1 MLGLH
6 LKKKNPCEIISQ
18 ERLDIEKHEKSKT
31 LKIAVILSAV
41 LILVVIVC
49 VLAGRYSCTKLEI
62 LQCFFYGIVD
72 LFCTIL
78 EIPAMLIPGL
88 DYTIA
93 NPVPITW
100 PPNVDIVL
108 WSVRIP
114 RIIAVIFV
122 GGGLAISG
130 ANYQGLFKNP
140 LVSESILGVSAGAS
154 LGASL
159 SILCAWGYIATN
171 IAAFIGGILAVSLT
185 YVISQIFTGN
195 KTLLLVLSGSIVSSI
210 FSAGLSIVKYVAPT
224 ETALPEIT
232 FWLMGSFGD
241 ITVSNVYFLVP
252 VIAVCTLL
260 LMSIRWRVNVLSFG
274 DDEALALGINV
285 KRTRIMIIICSTL
298 ITASAVCVCGMIGW
312 VGVVIPQITRMIIG
326 PDARKLIPC
335 SFAIGAA
342 FLLIV
347 DLVCRT
353 LTVAEIPV
361 GIVTS
366 IVGAP
371 LYIIVLKRA
380 REGWA

>member
-1 MLGLH
+1 
-6 LKKKNPCEIISQ
+6 
-18 ERLDIEKHEKSKT
+18 
-31 LKIAVILSAV
+31 
-41 LILVVIVC
+41 
-49 VLAGRYSCTKLEI
+49 
-62 LQCFFYGIVD
+62 
-72 LFCTIL
+72 
-78 EIPAMLIPGL
+78 
-88 DYTIA
+88 
-93 NPVPITW
+93 
-100 PPNVDIVL
+100 
-108 WSVRIP
+108 
-114 RIIAVIFV
+114 
-122 GGGLAISG
+122 
-130 ANYQGLFKNP
+130 
-140 LVSESILGVSAGAS
+140 
-154 LGASL
+154 
-159 SILCAWGYIATN
+159 
-171 IAAFIGGILAVSLT
+171 
-185 YVISQIFTGN
+185 
-195 KTLLLVLSGSIVSSI
+195 
-210 FSAGLSIVKYVAPT
+210 
-224 ETALPEIT
+224 
-232 FWLMGSFGD
+232 MGSFGD

>member
-6 LKKKNPCEIISQ
+6 VRAKNKDQLLPGEQ
-18 ERLDIEKHEKSKT
+18 LDIEKREKHHT
-31 LKIAVILSAV
+31 AKIAAILTS
-41 LILVVIVC
+41 ILVIVVLVC
-49 VLAGRYSCTKLEI
+49 VLSGRYSCTRWEI
-62 LQCFFYGIVD
+62 FKCFLYGIVD
-72 LFCTIL
+72 LFCSIL
-78 EIPAMLIPGL
+78 ELPAKLIPGL
-88 DYTIA
+88 EYTIQ
-93 NPVPITW
+93 NPIPISW
-100 PPNVDIVL
+100 PENVGIVL

-122 GGGLAISG
+122 GGGLSISG

-140 LVSESILGVSAGAS
+140 LVSESS

-159 SILCAWGYIATN
+159 SILLEWGYVATN
-171 IAAFIGGILAVSLT
+171 IAAFVGGIIAVSMT
-185 YVISQIFTGN
+185 YLISQIFTGN

-210 FSAGLSIVKYVAPT
+210 FSAGLSIVKYLAPT

-252 VIAVCTLL
+252 VITVCTLI
-260 LMSIRWRVNVLSFG
+260 LMAIRWRVNVLSFG

-312 VGVVIPQITRMIIG
+312 IGVVIPQITRMIIG
-326 PDARKLIPC
+326 PDTRKLVPC

-371 LYIIVLKRA
+371 MYIMVLKRA
-380 REGWA
+380 KEGWA